1 MDIYKNLPKL
11 IKIKWKIWKSNE
23 NGPQSDKAREVSPG
37 ETDHIQTTG
46 QGGRN
51 GPQSDKAREV
61 STWETD
67 HIQTNDQGGRNVGL
81 WQPRPESAYLLFKL
95 EVKLKENWC
104 GAAQARICLISI
116 EIVIKYKR
124 KLPWG
129 SPGQNQLDFYL
140 NFNQK

>member
-1 MDIYKNLPKL
+1 MSRRILEIML
-11 IKIKWKIWKSNE
+11 ASFF
-23 NGPQSDKAREVSPG
+23 V
-37 ETDHIQTTG
+37 TTLNIILG
-46 QGGRN
+46 QVPDNAKPMSRRCEG
-51 GPQSDKAREV
+51 
-61 STWETD
+61 
-67 HIQTNDQGGRNVGL
+67 IGL
-81 WQPRPESAYLLFKL
+81 GQPRPESAYFLFKL

-129 SPGQNQLDFYL
+129 SPGQNLLDFYL